1 MPGFTVLSRRL
12 PEHARGQD
20 LISVGRRLAVWIGG
34 ICCVSAVSLAAET
47 SPAGG
52 PFDIQVTQHI
62 AQLQDTAPAVRA
74 WAAEALGFQRASRAE
89 AALLARLQDPDA
101 QVRRNLVMALAW
113 CGGRTAVGPLIEML
127 ADEEWTV
134 RQSAWIAL
142 TNLTGM
148 EFPFDA
154 AALPAQRRL
163 QAERWRQWWADVPV
177 DRPPADVLALLGP
190 HRSRS
195 LAYGAKVTLSTRYK
209 GEPGDLVDG
218 TTEGGGFWQTK
229 AVPFPQW
236 CQVDLGRPLEIAQVV
251 VHQYGP
257 EFCMTDC
264 ELAVSLDGA
273 QFEVVTRHR
282 KATPVVWAFGFPAR
296 QARYVRITS
305 YDTARKT
312 YPTTFYEV
320 EVYAPGAEIAVQP
333 APADELAWREE
344 RGARALGA
352 LGGTGAA
359 AALLNVLEPEPSAAP
374 RDRIA
379 MRAAIRAL
387 GRLRDEAGFPKL
399 LALLDRPLWARNAA
413 DALGEFGD
421 RRAVP
426 PLLAA
431 YARYARRVDG
441 TDPPEVPADD
451 RMGFPSED
459 RMLETPYSIAMALCR
474 LPLDAPEDRQALR
487 RLAPQIMA
495 NLSSDYDSYVL
506 YEPEVYHRLTWHLI
520 EQSGLREDAL
530 EHAFAQLG
538 QPRAVAA
545 VTAAEPWPVFPERR
559 MATWLPALCWEGDS
573 RASPGDSD
581 SAREASGQRLLRLA
595 ALLRHD
601 NGWVRIYAAKALAW
615 MRDKR
620 AIEPLARALAEAK
633 PEAEFGYSGRFKDE
647 EYNDPCPRWREAI
660 IRALGQ
666 LGAVEQTPQI
676 AAVLNDERTVLEV
689 RHAAAQALDE
699 LGDAA
704 ALDALQHAALNH
716 PFLSVRH
723 VARDALERRGVQLD
737 LPRTDQAAVSNE
749 DTAVRGA
756 SPAPSDTRG
765 FWPRADFDALVF
777 IQGDNNIPNTLGTVE
792 QADRWRQTYIVTDS
806 GPEYRPG
813 NNLFRLSPPR
823 PDGQVTP
830 LTTFPDG
837 YVASPEISWDGRQV
851 IFTRRQ
857 QNDPW
862 WQIWRIGVDGSG
874 LQQLTSGPYHHIQP
888 ALLADGRIVFGCS
901 RVGIRDEYHGYPCT
915 SLHVMNADGTDLH
928 TIATNIGRD
937 NEPALLPDGRIVFS
951 RLEVFYSRNKTELT
965 LHAVHPDGT
974 MDAVLYGPERR
985 SFWRSLDHGDPGPD
999 DGQEAPLTHRVLRM
1013 TQPQPMPDG
1022 RQIIVSTQG
1031 GLTLV
1036 GGRRDRETLLMP
1048 DFKTRAYTTPLP
1060 LADGSILCASTE
1072 KTPDREKVDLG
1083 LYRFH
1088 PATGQLELIYND
1100 PAVADY
1106 EPRPVVA
1113 RRPPTTQPVLAGRTS
1128 YSGRLVCASVYN
1140 TQEPEARQ
1148 RGRWVR
1154 LVEGMPVVGR
1164 HETHTGPD
1172 VVWRNHGGT
1181 QARVLGT
1188 VPLLP
1193 DGSFNVELPADRLVH
1208 FQVLDSDRR
1217 VVGNQLTWINVRPGE
1232 AKSCAGCHE
1241 SPHTAPLAGGAQAA
1255 IYRPLKLLPDGYE
1268 FRYRAKAWFKGS
1280 LPGDLEER
1288 TRTVHA
1294 VNLIAR

>member
-1 MPGFTVLSRRL
+1 MAAASLVW
-12 PEHARGQD
+12 
-20 LISVGRRLAVWIGG
+20 LAVCFGPVRG
-34 ICCVSAVSLAAET
+34 ALGAE
-47 SPAGG
+47 PASG
-52 PFDIQVTQHI
+52 PFDAQVAQHA
-62 AQLQDTAPAVRA
+62 AQLEDSSPAVRA
-74 WAAEALGFQRASRAE
+74 WAAEALGFQRAYRAE
-89 AALLARLQDPDA
+89 AALLERLRDA
-101 QVRRNLVMALAW
+101 EPSVRRSAVMALAW
-113 CGGRTAVGPLIEML
+113 CGGRAAVTPLIEML
-127 ADEEWTV
+127 ADEDWTV
-134 RQSAWIAL
+134 RQSAWVAL
-142 TNLTGM
+142 TNLTGL

-154 AALPAQRRL
+154 SALAAQRKL
-163 QAERWRQWWADVPV
+163 QADQWRQWWAGVPA
-177 DRPPADVLALLGP
+177 DRPPDEVLALLGP
-190 HRSRS
+190 RRSRS
-195 LAYGAKVTLSTRYK
+195 LAYGAKVTVSTQYK

-218 TTEGGGFWQTK
+218 TTEGGAFWQTK
-229 AVPFPQW
+229 NVPFPQS
-236 CQVDLGRPLEIAQVV
+236 CQLDLGRPQEIAQAVV
-251 VHQYGP
+251 YQYGP

-264 ELAVSLDGA
+264 ELAVSLDGE
-273 QFEVVTRHR
+273 QFDVVTRHQA
-282 KATPVVWAFGFPAR
+282 ATPVTWAVRFPAR
-296 QARYVRITS
+296 QARYVRIISFGTV
-305 YDTARKT
+305 RPL
-312 YPTTFYEV
+312 YPTTFYEI
-320 EVYAPGAEIAVQP
+320 EVYAPGAEVTLES
-333 APADELAWREE
+333 APADERAWLEE

-352 LGGTGAA
+352 LGGNGAA
-359 AALLNVLEPEPSAAP
+359 AALLNLLEPEPSAAP
-374 RDRIA
+374 RDRVA
-379 MRAAIRAL
+379 VRTAIRAL
-387 GRLRDEAGFPKL
+387 GRLRDEAGFQKL

-426 PLLAA
+426 HLLAA

-474 LPLDAPEDRQALR
+474 LPLDAPEDQQALR
-487 RLAPQIMA
+487 ALAPQIMA
-495 NLSSDYDSYVL
+495 NLPSDYDSYVV
-506 YEPEVYHRLTWHLI
+506 YEPEVYHRLTWHLV
-520 EQSGLREDAL
+520 EQTGLRRDAI
-530 EHAFAQLG
+530 EYAFERLG
-538 QPRAVAA
+538 QPRAAAA
-545 VTAAEPWPVFPERR
+545 VSDAAPWPVFPARR
-559 MATWLPALCWEGDS
+559 MATWLPALCGGQHVDASLRDADS
-573 RASPGDSD
+573 GHGVPGPRDD
-581 SAREASGQRLLRLA
+581 LPRLA
-595 ALLRHD
+595 ALLQHD
-601 NGWVRIYAAKALAW
+601 SGWVRIYAAKALAW
-615 MRDKR
+615 IGDRR
-620 AIEPLARALAEAK
+620 AIEPLAKTLAESK
-633 PEAEFGYSGRFKDE
+633 SEADFGYSGRFKDE

-660 IRALGQ
+660 VRALGQ
-666 LGAVEQTPQI
+666 LGAVEHTPQI
-676 AAVLNDERTVLEV
+676 VAVLNDERAVLDV

-699 LGDAA
+699 LGGAA
-704 ALDALQHAALNH
+704 ALAALQEAALRH
-716 PFLSVRH
+716 PFLSVRN
-723 VARDALERRGVQLD
+723 VARDALERRGVRVDMSQESER
-737 LPRTDQAAVSNE
+737 PPVGGYGEVGR
-749 DTAVRGA
+749 
-756 SPAPSDTRG
+756 PAPNVPNAGEAPALG
-765 FWPRADFDALVF
+765 FWPRADFEALIF
-777 IQGDNNIPNTLGTVE
+777 IQGDNNLPNTLGTVE
-792 QADRWRQTYIVTDS
+792 QADRWRQTYVVTDS

-813 NNLFRLSPPR
+813 NNLYRLSPPR

-830 LTTFPDG
+830 LTKFPDG
-837 YVASPEISWDGRQV
+837 YVASPEVSWDGRQV
-851 IFTRRQ
+851 IFARRE
-857 QNDPW
+857 QNASW
-862 WQIWRIGVDGSG
+862 WHVWRIGIDGSG
-874 LQQLTSGPYHHIQP
+874 LQQLTFGPYHHVQP
-888 ALLADGRIVFGCS
+888 AFLADGRIVFGCS

-915 SLHVMNADGTDLH
+915 SLHVMNADGSDIH
-928 TIATNIGRD
+928 AIATNIGRD

-985 SFWRSLDHGDPGPD
+985 GFWRSLDHGAPGPD

-1022 RQIIVSTQG
+1022 RQIVVATQG

-1083 LYRFH
+1083 LYRFY
-1088 PATGQLELIYND
+1088 PGTGQLELIYND
-1100 PAVADY
+1100 PRTADY

-1113 RRPPTTQPVLAGRTS
+1113 RQPPPTQPLLAGRNGYT
-1128 YSGRLVCASVYN
+1128 GRLVCASVYN

-1154 LVEGMPVVGR
+1154 LVEGTPVVGR

-1181 QARVLGT
+1181 LARVLGT

-1241 SPHTAPLAGGAQAA
+1241 GPHTAPLTPGAQAA
-1255 IYRPLKLLPDGYE
+1255 MYRPLKLLPDGHE

-1280 LPGDLEER
+1280 LPGDIEER